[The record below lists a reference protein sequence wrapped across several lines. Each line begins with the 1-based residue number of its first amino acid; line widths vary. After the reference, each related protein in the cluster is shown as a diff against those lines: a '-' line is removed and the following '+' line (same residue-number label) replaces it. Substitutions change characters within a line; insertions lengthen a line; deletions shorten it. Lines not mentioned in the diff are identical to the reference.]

1 MWLIAGVLFIAV
13 GVLVITVGPAFAYA
27 IGEFLGDPAPT
38 RRRSR
43 WAPVVVRIAGYL
55 IVGGGAFVIVGALL
69 GWL

>member
-13 GVLVITVGPAFAYA
+13 GVIVITVGPALAYA
-27 IGEFLGDPAPT
+27 IGEFLGDPTPT

-55 IVGGGAFVIVGALL
+55 IVGGGAFVIVGGLL